1 MKVIVNTDGG
11 LITGPFGRAGA
22 QTTMTSCGFVIKSNP
37 QGKKLLEGG
46 QMTGKEGTNNDAEY
60 EGVILGLK
68 SALELGATHV
78 TLRVDSQMVCYQ
90 ITGKYQCKHD
100 HLRAHL
106 RHAKS
111 YAKMFKKFRVE
122 WVPREQNSRADG
134 MCHVAMDAFRRENGL
149 PTRAEAKKDKSSAR
163 ARKRKQEAANNAM
176 AASTN
181 FTTKKGQRL

>member
-1 MKVIVNTDGG
+1 MQEQGICSRTIDEEDIIKVIVNTDGG
-11 LITGPFGRAGA
+11 LITGPFGEGGSQA
-22 QTTMTSCGFVIKSNP
+22 TMTSCGFVIRSNP
-37 QGKKLLEGG
+37 KGKKLLEGG

-68 SALELGATHV
+68 SALEIGATHV

-111 YAKMFKKFRVE
+111 YAKMFTKFKVE
-122 WVPREQNSRADG
+122 WVPREQNARADG
-134 MCHVAMDAFRRENGL
+134 MCHMAMDGFRKEHGM
-149 PTRAEAKKDKSSAR
+149 PSRAEAKKIKAK
-163 ARKRKQEAANNAM
+163 KRNKR
-176 AASTN
+176 S
-181 FTTKKGQRL
+181 KR